1 MRDHSDAEYEPD
13 EPDMDEEEPVGESG
27 DPDVLLDVP
36 QLQVEEIN
44 LKVENLQARVSLQA
58 EVLDLLKLGVGAD
71 VSLGHVELDI
81 KGVEARALLKVR
93 LDNVAAIVG
102 RVLSTIDRNPQ
113 ILEQVTSGLG
123 SATERLGSGAEQAV
137 GELGEGAGE
146 AVQDVGKGAGKAVE
160 EVGEGAGG
168 AVEDAG
174 EAAGKVAEEVGEG
187 AGKATEEAGGTATE
201 TVRSAGRT
209 AKRSTGKVSGKV
221 SDKASGHVSGATGR
235 TMKEPASESK
245 GGSEPGRALRK
256 RKATTRGR
264 ERERPP

>member
-1 MRDHSDAEYEPD
+1 MRNHADAEYEPD
-13 EPDMDEEEPVGESG
+13 EPDTDEPDTGEEEPVGESG

-123 SATERLGSGAEQAV
+123 SATES
-137 GELGEGAGE
+137 
-146 AVQDVGKGAGKAVE
+146 
-160 EVGEGAGG
+160 
-168 AVEDAG
+168 
-174 EAAGKVAEEVGEG
+174 
-187 AGKATEEAGGTATE
+187 
-201 TVRSAGRT
+201 
-209 AKRSTGKVSGKV
+209 
-221 SDKASGHVSGATGR
+221 
-235 TMKEPASESK
+235 
-245 GGSEPGRALRK
+245 
-256 RKATTRGR
+256 
-264 ERERPP
+264 